1 MSQDADNGIEECE
14 LTLSSSRRIVVQK
27 PAVTDVNR
35 RHRTQGIALPP
46 WLLAA
51 AAATAA
57 AAAAA
62 AAASGRKRMIGDVDL
77 LLLGYGN
84 AGTHR

>member
-1 MSQDADNGIEECE
+1 MSQDADNGIKECE
-14 LTLSSSRRIVVQK
+14 LTLSSSRRIVVEK

-35 RHRTQGIALPP
+35 CHRTQGIALPP
-46 WLLAA
+46 WLLA
-51 AAATAA
+51 AA